1 MKTTIL
7 MAVAIFA
14 FVFANAQEGRFK
26 FGTYVG
32 LPVKDIKDKYAANFG
47 ADVAYTWNAAKK
59 FDAGF
64 ALGFSTYLGKNNAP
78 TDSFIPF
85 AIASQYSIA
94 DNLYFGADLG
104 YSIYLG
110 NGSGGGGFLLQPKFG
125 FQNDLMELYV
135 GYRRISVKGFTF
147 SSVNIGVNYKL

>member
-1 MKTTIL
+1 M
-7 MAVAIFA
+7 
-14 FVFANAQEGRFK
+14 
-26 FGTYVG
+26 
-32 LPVKDIKDKYAANFG
+32 
-47 ADVAYTWNAAKK
+47 AYTWNAAKK

-85 AIASQYSIA
+85 AIAAQYSIA

-125 FQNDLMELYV
+125 FQNNLMELYV

-147 SSVNIGVNYKL
+147 SSVNIAVNYKL